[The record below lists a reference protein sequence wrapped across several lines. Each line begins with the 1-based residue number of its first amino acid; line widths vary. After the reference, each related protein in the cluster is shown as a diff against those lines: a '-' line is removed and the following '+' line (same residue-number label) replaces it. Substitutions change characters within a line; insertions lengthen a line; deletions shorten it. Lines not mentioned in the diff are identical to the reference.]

1 MYKWKKGDG
10 KTMAVLVV
18 VCIIAFIWGCV
29 IYHHRWIGLTIS
41 LKMHLHLHLYSLSLL
56 SAA

>member
-18 VCIIAFIWGCV
+18 VCIIAFIWGWLFQ
-29 IYHHRWIGLTIS
+29 RLDF
-41 LKMHLHLHLYSLSLL
+41 KMEQANSKRFKASG
-56 SAA
+56 SC